1 VPYEVIACLCSAV
14 SDVSEK
20 GARRMSYLDERANL
34 EGKVAAV
41 VGGAHNVGAAVTMAL
56 ARAGVD
62 ITFCDRRAEAVETTR
77 AEVQKLGRRVT
88 AMVTDAFDEQQLDG
102 FYDALDRD
110 FDRLDILVNVAGETH
125 FRRFTDTTREE
136 WTGDIHRNFG
146 WVIQS
151 ISRALPKIRVNG
163 RGGSIINFTTIE
175 AHRGAAGIAAY
186 AGAKAGL
193 TNFSRALG
201 VELAPERIRVN
212 LLAPDTT
219 PSDTSMNAVS
229 EDVRKAIGAAS
240 PELLGKSFAM
250 YVPMGVAPP
259 ADSLGD
265 AAVFLASDLSAYTTG
280 STLYVD
286 GGTSASMGFLH
297 WPGPMEWS
305 PAPPATLFREDILD

>member
-1 VPYEVIACLCSAV
+1 
-14 SDVSEK
+14 
-20 GARRMSYLDERANL
+20 
-34 EGKVAAV
+34 
-41 VGGAHNVGAAVTMAL
+41 
-56 ARAGVD
+56 VD
-62 ITFCDRRAEAVETTR
+62 IAFCDRRAEAVESTR
-77 AEVQKLGRRVT
+77 AEVEKLGRRVT
-88 AMVTDAFDEQQLDG
+88 AMVTDAFDRQQLDQ
-102 FYDALDRD
+102 FYDAFDRD
-110 FDRLDILVNVAGETH
+110 FDRLDIVVNVAGETH
-125 FRRFTDTTREE
+125 FRRFVETKLEE

-146 WVIQS
+146 WAIQS
-151 ISRALPKIRVNG
+151 ISRALPKIRAGG

-193 TNFSRALG
+193 TNFSKALG

-219 PSDTSMNAVS
+219 PSETSMNAVP

-265 AAVFLASDLSAYTTG
+265 AVVFLASDLSAYTTG

-286 GGTSASMGFLH
+286 GGTSASLGFLH
-297 WPGPMEWS
+297 WPGAMEWS
-305 PAPPATLFREDILD
+305 PAPPATLFREDIFD